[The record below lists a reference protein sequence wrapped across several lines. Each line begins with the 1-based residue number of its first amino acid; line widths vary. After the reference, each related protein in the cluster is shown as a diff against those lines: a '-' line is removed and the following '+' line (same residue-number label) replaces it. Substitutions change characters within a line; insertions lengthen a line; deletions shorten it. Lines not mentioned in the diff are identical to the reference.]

1 MKIQLHKWNQSYGFL
16 LGKVLQ
22 EMENK
27 FAEGLIPFNINAR
40 QYGVLLFI
48 QENPYSSQKD
58 ISENLQID
66 RTTMVSHIDHLETL
80 AFVERTKNPNDRRS
94 YSLKITEEGKDVLDS
109 RWKFLT
115 NIESEVLAPL
125 NQQERQ
131 LLKDFL
137 VKVWLYKKQ
146 EVIKYERT

>member
-1 MKIQLHKWNQSYGFL
+1 MNKWNHSYGFL

-22 EMENK
+22 QMESK
-27 FAEGLIPFNINAR
+27 FAEGLISFDINAR
-40 QYGVLLFI
+40 QYGILLFI

-58 ISENLQID
+58 ISENLNID

-80 AFVERTKNPNDRRS
+80 GFVERTKNPNDRRS
-94 YSLKITEEGKDVLDS
+94 YSLMITEKGIDVLDS
-109 RWKFLT
+109 RWEFLT

-131 LLKDFL
+131 LLKEFL
-137 VKVWLYKKQ
+137 VKIWSS
-146 EVIKYERT
+146 I

>member
-1 MKIQLHKWNQSYGFL
+1 MNKWNQSYGFL
-16 LGKVLQ
+16 LGKALQ
-22 EMENK
+22 QMEQK
-27 FAEGLIPFNINAR
+27 FAEGLAPFNINSR

-48 QENPYSSQKD
+48 EENPYSSQKD

-80 AFVERTKNPNDRRS
+80 RFVERTKNPTDRRS
-94 YSLKITEEGKDVLDS
+94 YSLLITEKGKEVLNS
-109 RWKFLT
+109 RWEFLT
-115 NIESEVLAPL
+115 DVESEVLTPL

-137 VKVWLYKKQ
+137 IRIWKSL
-146 EVIKYERT
+146 

>member
-1 MKIQLHKWNQSYGFL
+1 LDKWNQSYGFL

-22 EMENK
+22 QMESK
-27 FAEGLIPFNINAR
+27 FAEGLAPYDINAR

-48 QENPYSSQKD
+48 KENPYSSQKD

-80 AFVERTKNPNDRRS
+80 RFVERTRNPNDRRS
-94 YSLKITEEGKDVLDS
+94 YSLLITPKGNDVLDS
-109 RWKFLT
+109 RWEFLNNT
-115 NIESEVLAPL
+115 ELEVLAPL
-125 NQQERQ
+125 NRQERQ

-137 VKVWLYKKQ
+137 
-146 EVIKYERT
+146 IKIWNTL

>member
-1 MKIQLHKWNQSYGFL
+1 MEKWNQSYGFL

-22 EMENK
+22 RMERK
-27 FAEGLIPFNINAR
+27 FAEGLIPYEINAR

-48 QENPYSSQKD
+48 KENPYSSQKE

-80 AFVERTKNPNDRRS
+80 GFVERTKNLNDRRS
-94 YSLKITEEGKDVLDS
+94 YSLKITEKGNDVLDS
-109 RWKFLT
+109 RWEFLMDT
-115 NIESEVLAPL
+115 ELEVLAPL

-131 LLKDFL
+131 LLKNSL
-137 VKVWLYKKQ
+137 
-146 EVIKYERT
+146 IKIWRSL